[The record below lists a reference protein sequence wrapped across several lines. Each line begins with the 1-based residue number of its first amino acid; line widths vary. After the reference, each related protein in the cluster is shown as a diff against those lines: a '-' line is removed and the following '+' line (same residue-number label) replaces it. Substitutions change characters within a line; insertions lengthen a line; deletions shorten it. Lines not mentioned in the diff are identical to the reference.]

1 MAVPHRAPA
10 RVFPGLVGLVGLV
23 GLAALCVS
31 PTISGTAAS
40 ASTTT
45 TTTRGPAPRLAPMS
59 SSYLFSLKFDGL
71 TRTYRIHVPPAA
83 TTGKPLPMVINL
95 HGDTQ
100 NGQLE
105 ELQTQMDANADQN
118 GYLAVYP
125 DGTRVSK
132 VLTPDPVAKQAQYG
146 WNAGVCCAL
155 PAARNIDDVGFLTD
169 VIAAVAQRTPV
180 NLRRVYITGISSGGM
195 MANAMAA
202 RAAGHIA
209 AVSSV
214 EGPIEIPT
222 IHPSRVVPA
231 LEFAST
237 SDPIVPF
244 NGTPNKNPKLV
255 LSAQD
260 GINQWVRNDGCSTT
274 PHTAAPVVGAA
285 GSVSAGESAT
295 LVTYAPCKDGARVEL
310 ERFTGSGHVWP
321 GSPLNTGPMN
331 TWILQGVGR
340 GIVLVDAN
348 ETMWNFFKQYELP
361 K

>member
-1 MAVPHRAPA
+1 MAFLARPRAQ
-10 RVFPGLVGLVGLV
+10 VIL
-23 GLAALCVS
+23 LAA
-31 PTISGTAAS
+31 AAAVVGS
-40 ASTTT
+40 LALAGPAMAATTT
-45 TTTRGPAPRLAPMS
+45 TTTTAPVAKLAPMS
-59 SSYLFSLKFDGL
+59 GSYVFNVTFDGL
-71 TRTYRIHVPPAA
+71 ARSYRVHVPPAA
-83 TTGKPLPMVINL
+83 ASGAPLPMVLNL

-105 ELQTQMDANADQN
+105 ELQTQMDSNADTN
-118 GYLAVYP
+118 GYLVVYP

-146 WNAGVCCAL
+146 WNAGLCCAL
-155 PAARNIDDVGFLTD
+155 PAMKKINDVGFLTS
-169 VIAAVAQRTPV
+169 VIADVATHTPV

-202 RAAGHIA
+202 EASGHIA
-209 AVSSV
+209 AVASV

-231 LEFAST
+231 LEFASKT
-237 SDPIVPF
+237 DPIVPY

-260 GINQWVRNDGCSTT
+260 GVDQWVKSDGCSTT
-274 PHTAAPVVGAA
+274 PHVAATVAGAA
-285 GSVSAGESAT
+285 GSISAGQTAT
-295 LVTYAPCKDGARVEL
+295 LVTYSGCKDGAKVEM

-321 GSPLNTGPMN
+321 GSVLNTGPMSG
-331 TWILQGVGR
+331 WILQGVGR
-340 GIVLVDAN
+340 GIVLVDGNQA
-348 ETMWNFFKQYELP
+348 MWDFFQQFELP